1 MMGWVFVF
9 DETGLQAP
17 CERHNEPKGCVQP
30 TKARPGALKKGG
42 NERNLFS
49 GLHNVQFSQLHC
61 ETDNMTE
68 VKRRKGTEIG
78 LRRGYN
84 EESMNTGLFFM
95 FISIHSW
102 YVIVHRFYMG

>member
-1 MMGWVFVF
+1 MRRVFRLHVKGTTNPRVVF
-9 DETGLQAP
+9 NLPKPGL
-17 CERHNEPKGCVQP
+17 RHLRRGEMK
-30 TKARPGALKKGG
+30 
-42 NERNLFS
+42 EIFFS
-49 GLHNVQFSQLHC
+49 GLHNGQFSQLHC

-102 YVIVHRFYMG
+102 YVIVHHFCGQIQ